1 MKITVLGKA
10 VRFRNKYL
18 ALILTVLSLLTYTG
32 ISAQVFQ
39 QNSGFG
45 FQWKR
50 NKTDS
55 TNLIP
60 TFCGIPTLRGSLI
73 INQAAIAFDTC
84 NHKLY
89 FYDPKKM
96 AWDTIVGGGSSSGAR
111 LYQIQTAAGG
121 IQTFTFTTIPASYA
135 DYVISVNGVIM
146 RAGIDFTQLVNT
158 ITIPTIT
165 DGEYVEYRKIN

>member
-10 VRFRNKYL
+10 VRFQNKYL
-18 ALILTVLSLLTYTG
+18 ALILTVLSLFTYTG

-96 AWDTIVGGGSSSGAR
+96 AWDTIVGGGSSGAR
-111 LYQIQTAAGG
+111 LYQIQTSSG
-121 IQTFTFTTIPASYA
+121 QTTFTFINVPASYA
-135 DYVISVNGVIM
+135 DYIISVNGVIM
-146 RAGIDFTQLVNT
+146 RPGIDFTTLVND
-158 ITIPTIT
+158 ITIPTIIAS
-165 DGEYVEYRKIN
+165 EYVEYRRIK